1 MMENNNRNHRDNVNP
16 LTYTSRRGVY
26 TRARSHQL
34 YEEDG
39 LSAYMGFDMWW
50 RWVEDHLPF
59 PDDIWLSLSGI
70 IRVHSLIEGHPYPH
84 IDDEFFD
91 DGVDET
97 INSDDDNKSNDDID
111 NNISNNE
118 VDDVSDDDDDD
129 DDDVNSNGDIEW
141 ARCDGDD
148 CNNIGFLQLNVIVK
162 ASFKLRT
169 KLKLYYLID
178 IERIL
183 YH

>member
-1 MMENNNRNHRDNVNP
+1 M
-16 LTYTSRRGVY
+16 
-26 TRARSHQL
+26 
-34 YEEDG
+34 
-39 LSAYMGFDMWW
+39 
-50 RWVEDHLPF
+50 
-59 PDDIWLSLSGI
+59 
-70 IRVHSLIEGHPYPH
+70 HSLIEGHPYPH

-178 IERIL
+178 IEQIL